1 LEAEKRIDDK
11 DFYTVMS
18 HFYRGELGR
27 MMAWRQR
34 LDNTTNWA
42 IVSTTAVVTL
52 AFGHPG
58 ITHFLFMFANFLAA
72 LFLIIE
78 ARRYR
83 YYDAF
88 RARVRMLEAHL
99 LMPAVMKDS
108 KLIQGDWQRLLSSD
122 LLMPTYKMSRK
133 EAIGR
138 RLYRNYIWIF
148 CILLFGWILKV
159 LIFHPS
165 AWDSFE
171 GFFQALHR
179 HQPLPVFLFWLM
191 VVIFYGIMAYLY
203 YIGFKL
209 RNVAGEFQTK
219 TLRSSK
225 WRI

>member
-1 LEAEKRIDDK
+1 MKNPIDLK
-11 DFYTVMS
+11 EYHVVMA

-27 MMAWRQR
+27 IMAWRQR

-42 IVSTTAVVTL
+42 IVSTTAIVTL
-52 AFGHPG
+52 GFGNPE
-58 ITHFLFMFANFLAA
+58 ITHLLFMFANILAA
-72 LFLIIE
+72 LFLVVE

-88 RARVRMLEAHL
+88 RARVRMLESHFIMPVVMNDTSL
-99 LMPAVMKDS
+99 L
-108 KLIQGDWQRLLSSD
+108 QGDWKRLLSAD
-122 LLMPTYKMSRK
+122 LLIPKYKMGRK

-159 LIFHPS
+159 LICYP
-165 AWDSFE
+165 AAGDSLKM
-171 GFFQALHR
+171 FFQELHR
-179 HQPLPVFLFWLM
+179 NQPLPLYLFWLL
-191 VVIFYGIMAYLY
+191 VVIFYGTIAYLFFV
-203 YIGFKL
+203 GFRL
-209 RNVAGEFQTK
+209 RNVVGEFQTK

>member
-1 LEAEKRIDDK
+1 LETEKRIDDK

-58 ITHFLFMFANFLAA
+58 ITHFLFMFANLLAT

-99 LMPAVMKDS
+99 LMPTVMKDS

-159 LIFHPS
+159 LIFHPL
-165 AWDSFE
+165 ACDSLN
-171 GFFQALHR
+171 GFCQALHR
-179 HQPLPVFLFWLM
+179 NQPLPVFLFWLI
-191 VVIFYGIMAYLY
+191 VVIFYGIMTYLFY
-203 YIGFKL
+203 FGFKL